1 MKEIFILNS
10 SLIPAELQ
18 NAIDD
23 RMAKI
28 KSLVSSVLLADE
40 TCVDYT
46 TLYGVFWT
54 INDLL
59 EEVSTLYTR
68 LEHPINIHR

>member
-1 MKEIFILNS
+1 MKEVFILNS

-40 TCVDYT
+40 TCIDYT

-68 LEHPINIHR
+68 LEHPINVHR